1 MNKQR
6 LAVVVDD
13 TPRAQ
18 QYFARIKALDWCAPE
33 DADIVVIIGGDGFM
47 LQAMHRFYSSA
58 VKLYGIN
65 AGTTGFLLNAECS
78 DTESLLIR
86 LEQAVA
92 MSLRP
97 LQFQATD
104 IHGTVHKSYG
114 FNEISVFRE
123 TRQAV
128 KLSIEVDGV
137 PRLLDFIGDGVLVA
151 TPAGSTA
158 LNMSVGGPLLPL
170 DANLLSMAAMG
181 AFRPRRWPGALI
193 NRRSEVSITVRE
205 PEKRPASVSA
215 DSSEFRDLAHIR
227 ISEASEAAIALL
239 FDPEQTL
246 GERIMKEQFAE

>member
-1 MNKQR
+1 MPKNR
-6 LAVVVDD
+6 LAAVVDD
-13 TPRAQ
+13 TPLAQ
-18 QYFARIKALDWCAPE
+18 EYFARLASLEWCAPE
-33 DADIVVIIGGDGFM
+33 DADIVVVIGGDGFM
-47 LQAMHRFYSSA
+47 LQAMHRFYSYA
-58 VKLYGIN
+58 AKLYGIN
-65 AGTTGFLLNAECS
+65 AGTIGFLLNSRCLDA
-78 DTESLLIR
+78 ESLLAR
-86 LEQAVA
+86 LEIAVS
-92 MSLRP
+92 MTLKPLR
-97 LQFQATD
+97 FEATD
-104 IHGTVHKSYG
+104 VHDVTHTSHG
-114 FNEISVFRE
+114 FNEIALFRE

-137 PRLLDFIGDGVLVA
+137 PRLLNFIGDGVLVA

-158 LNMSVGGPLLPL
+158 LNMSVGGPVLPL

-193 NRRSEVSITVRE
+193 SRRSEVTITVLE

-215 DSSEFRDLAHIR
+215 DSTEYRDLAHIR